1 VEKTSPGSSD
11 RASVA
16 AEQITVSSTNAA
28 ASAVPLKVTVNDVDD
43 GRPALG
49 GRNSAGYDAEGA
61 TVQFDEVE
69 PLEAVEASQTL
80 SSAKPATEEPAP
92 DANSKLATL
101 IKDVK
106 QLVAAG
112 PLSAHAYQPQWPS
125 AHGAVLKSRENPAVD
140 GISEIFRDRTMDLLH
155 DAYAPTTATEAD
167 SLQTPRGQAAAS
179 ESDEL
184 TSDLADMEVELDHFP
199 EIEINPDVTLE
210 FLLQPVEKES
220 IVDTAAVEAKTAD
233 RTEVSPA
240 VTQTQY

>member
-1 VEKTSPGSSD
+1 
-11 RASVA
+11 
-16 AEQITVSSTNAA
+16 
-28 ASAVPLKVTVNDVDD
+28 
-43 GRPALG
+43 
-49 GRNSAGYDAEGA
+49 
-61 TVQFDEVE
+61 
-69 PLEAVEASQTL
+69 VEASQTL
-80 SSAKPATEEPAP
+80 SSAKPATEEPGP

-155 DAYAPTTATEAD
+155 DAYAPRTATEAD